1 MSNSRELASAGAT
14 PASSQGAISR
24 LGERSLETAD
34 RLDLSESVTF
44 FRRRGKLILATLG
57 LAVLTGMLISLVS
70 EKSYRAE
77 TSVMLVPQ
85 TASAPQAEG
94 LASQRTPITGE
105 LVDTQVEIIKSR
117 DMASQVASTLG
128 LDNGLD
134 TGQRREL
141 IDYIQEHVQA
151 ERTGES
157 FALTISYD
165 APDPEQA
172 AEVANEFAH
181 QFSSWEVKAEQARN
195 AQARKE
201 VEGRL
206 AELRLQ
212 AQTDTQALQQY
223 RIANNLLS
231 TSGASLTEQ
240 EIANYNLEA
249 TKARAQAAED
259 QARLQTA
266 LAQLRSGSSG
276 DDVGEALGS
285 AVISSLR
292 TQEADLA
299 GEVANLSSRYGPN
312 HPLLIR
318 TEGELAEVRGQI
330 QAEIGRVIS
339 NLRAKEEVSA
349 QRLASLNSS
358 VAGARGKLSDNN
370 AAMVGLSGLERA
382 AEASQGIY
390 ETYLNR
396 YKQLLAAEG
405 TEKPNARILTLADVP
420 LSPRSPNL
428 ELNLALSIV
437 IGLGLGIIVAYIAEA
452 LFHGIT
458 SADDVER
465 SLGERFLA
473 SIPLLASVDP
483 ENPHAI
489 KAIREDPKSVFTES
503 FRALSTSIDQATR
516 GSGQVIAITS
526 ALPGEGKTVMSCCL
540 AHVLAAGGMRTILID
555 CDLRRRGISRLL
567 DTKPDQKGLIEILN
581 GSAPLNPEQLVS
593 DRVFCVLPLMVGDT
607 EPEHLL
613 TGQPFIDLLETLRQH
628 FDRIVLDL
636 PPILPIAATRTIA
649 SRADAVVMAARWRK
663 TSAFA
668 IRAARGRLP
677 DDQVNVVGVALNQVD
692 IRRKG
697 YFDRNDAA
705 FYYNQY
711 REYYG

>member
-1 MSNSRELASAGAT
+1 MSNSRELATASAGHG
-14 PASSQGAISR
+14 SGSGAIAR
-24 LGERSLETAD
+24 LGDRSLATAD
-34 RLDLSESVTF
+34 RLDLSESITF
-44 FRRRGKLILATLG
+44 FRRRMRLILATLG
-57 LAVLTGMLISLVS
+57 LAVLAGLLISLLS

-85 TASAPQAEG
+85 THTAPQAEG
-94 LASQRTPITGE
+94 TAIQPTQLTGE

-117 DMASQVASTLG
+117 DMADQVARKLG
-128 LDNGLD
+128 LDKGLNA
-134 TGQRREL
+134 GERRDL
-141 IDYIQEHVQA
+141 IDYIQEHVAA

-157 FALTISYD
+157 YALTISYD
-165 APDPEQA
+165 APEPEQA
-172 AEVANEFAH
+172 AVVANEFAH
-181 QFSSWEVKAEQARN
+181 QFSAWEVKAEQARN
-195 AQARKE
+195 AEARKE
-201 VEGRL
+201 VEARL
-206 AELRLQ
+206 AELRIQ

-318 TEGELAEVRGQI
+318 TEGELAEIRGQI

-349 QRLASLNSS
+349 QRLASLDAS

-370 AAMVGLSGLERA
+370 AAMVGLTGLERA

-420 LSPRSPNL
+420 LAPKSPNL
-428 ELNLALSIV
+428 KLNLALSII
-437 IGLGLGIIVAYIAEA
+437 IGLGLGVIVAYIAEA
-452 LFHGIT
+452 LFHGVT

-465 SLGERFLA
+465 DLGEHFLA

-483 ENPHAI
+483 ENPHAV
-489 KAIREDPKSVFTES
+489 KAIRDDPKSAFTES
-503 FRALSTSIDQATR
+503 FRALGISIDQAAHGTA
-516 GSGQVIAITS
+516 QVIAITS

-540 AHVLAAGGMRTILID
+540 AHVLASGGLRTILID

-581 GSAPLNPEQLVS
+581 GSAPLNPEQLVG
-593 DRVFCVLPLMVGDT
+593 DKVFCVLPLMVSDE

-613 TGQPFIDLLETLRQH
+613 TGEPFVELLDTLRQH

-668 IRAARGRLP
+668 IRAARRRLP

-692 IRRKG
+692 LRRKG